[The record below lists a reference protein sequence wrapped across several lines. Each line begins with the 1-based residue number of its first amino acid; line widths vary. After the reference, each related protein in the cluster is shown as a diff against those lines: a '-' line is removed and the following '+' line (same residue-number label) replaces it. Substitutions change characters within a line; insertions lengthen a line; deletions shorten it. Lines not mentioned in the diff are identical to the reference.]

1 MRKYTLVRVL
11 SAAFLVGGL
20 AACVREPSTPA
31 YPSPSISPTIPGS
44 VEVAASATIPGTAA
58 SGTADPGTGTRAP
71 GTTRL
76 PSATPTPIVVRP
88 KSARA
93 VIGKA
98 YAFQL
103 YTHCG
108 IDFSVDFDAS
118 FWDAVGARPAAIGNP
133 IQKGTMTLL
142 DARRSRFSY
151 DKGSISY
158 TRHAGIKTIPY
169 LCI

>member
-1 MRKYTLVRVL
+1 V
-11 SAAFLVGGL
+11 
-20 AACVREPSTPA
+20 
-31 YPSPSISPTIPGS
+31 
-44 VEVAASATIPGTAA
+44 
-58 SGTADPGTGTRAP
+58 P

-76 PSATPTPIVVRP
+76 PVATPTPIVVRP

-142 DARRSRFSY
+142 DAHRSRFSY
-151 DKGSISY
+151 VKGSISY